1 MHRRGFTLIE
11 TLVVAAI
18 ALTVLAVTMPA
29 VQQAREASRRGQCR
43 NHLKMIGIALHNYH
57 DTFLQFP
64 PALIAPNWEADTG
77 PAYGW
82 QARIT
87 PFIEHTA
94 IYESIDMHR
103 PFSPRPGR
111 GKAIDFKTT
120 HIPGYRCP
128 TDATPDQNPYRSKYS
143 TSNYSANIGDDAL
156 PRVVTGRESVFW
168 PGAAET
174 PRKPNGLMWCNG
186 GARFRDI
193 TDGSSVTFMVG
204 ERGFQSNAGIWVGAE
219 RNRFEND
226 VATDCS
232 HSSRLNTSKTGFS
245 SSHVDGANFGFA
257 DGSCRF
263 ISNDIDS
270 KPATDDPKRTGIYQ
284 RLGNRHDGQSL
295 NF

>member
-103 PFSPRPGR
+103 PFSPRPGW
-111 GKAIDFKTT
+111 GKRLTSRQRTFPVIAARPMQHPTRIPIDRSTR
-120 HIPGYRCP
+120 HPIIPP
-128 TDATPDQNPYRSKYS
+128 T
-143 TSNYSANIGDDAL
+143 L
-156 PRVVTGRESVFW
+156 VMMHCRES
-168 PGAAET
+168 
-174 PRKPNGLMWCNG
+174 
-186 GARFRDI
+186 
-193 TDGSSVTFMVG
+193 
-204 ERGFQSNAGIWVGAE
+204 
-219 RNRFEND
+219 
-226 VATDCS
+226 
-232 HSSRLNTSKTGFS
+232 
-245 SSHVDGANFGFA
+245 
-257 DGSCRF
+257 
-263 ISNDIDS
+263 
-270 KPATDDPKRTGIYQ
+270 
-284 RLGNRHDGQSL
+284 
-295 NF
+295 